1 MATPKSSADVYSAIA
16 DPTRR
21 AILLRLTE
29 GARNV
34 NELLEA
40 FSISQPSVSRHL
52 KILRE
57 AGLVRS
63 SKQGRQRMYQI
74 EAAKLQEVHEWVAHF
89 ERYWNKKLDAL
100 GEYLNKQDRARTK

>member
-1 MATPKSSADVYSAIA
+1 MATAKSSADVYSAIA

-21 AILLRLTE
+21 ALLLRLAK

-34 NELLEA
+34 NELLEP

-52 KILRE
+52 KVLRD

-63 SKQGRQRMYQI
+63 SKQGRLRVYQI
-74 EAAKLQEVHEWVAHF
+74 EADKLREVHDWVAHF
-89 ERYWNKKLDAL
+89 EQYWDAKLDAL
-100 GEYLNKQDRARTK
+100 GEYLKKK